1 MLREYAP
8 AGMPALVGEITIGIL
23 AGPHF
28 GNLVPESEALM
39 LEGELAL
46 VPRCLT
52 YVLFRV
58 RLSLSLSRS
67 LSLSLSLSRA
77 LSLSLSLTSPSLPHS
92 SVP

>member
-67 LSLSLSLSRA
+67 LSLCLSRA
-77 LSLSLSLTSPSLPHS
+77 LSRSLSLTSPSLPHS